1 MTTINDI
8 DEIDWDSLA
17 QEEQIA
23 SEDNAEKTDRMMSEL
38 RDIADGI
45 KTRPEGID
53 GVQMAYALNDDTR
66 RAWEVVSMPFDG
78 YAMHNHINPNL
89 YTPTN
94 EIVANIKTVIDE
106 CQSIEQDGEDEQNT
120 FCSHTD
126 RAKRLLGWLD
136 PLGDF
141 CFEVPRV
148 KAIAMLIKAESGL
161 MTEDDR
167 NLTGAWREDSLGL
180 VALALTK

>member
-8 DEIDWDSLA
+8 DEIDWDILA

-23 SEDNAEKTDRMMSEL
+23 SEDNAEKTDRMMNEL

-78 YAMHNHINPNL
+78 HAMHNRINPNL
-89 YTPTN
+89 YTPTD
-94 EIVANIKTVIDE
+94 EIVADIKTVIDE
-106 CQSIEQDGEDEQNT
+106 CKSIEQDGKEERNT
-120 FCSHTD
+120 HTD

-161 MTEDDR
+161 MTKGDR
-167 NLTGAWREDSLGL
+167 NLPGAWREDSLGL

>member
-8 DEIDWDSLA
+8 DWDILI

-23 SEDNAEKTDRMMSEL
+23 VEKNAKKTDHMMSEL

-45 KTRPEGID
+45 KTRPDGVW
-53 GVQMAYALNDDTR
+53 GVQMAYALNDDTHM
-66 RAWEVVSMPFDG
+66 AWEVVSMPFDG
-78 YAMHNHINPNL
+78 HAMHNRINPNL
-89 YTPTN
+89 YTPTD
-94 EIVANIKTVIDE
+94 EIVADIKTVIDE
-106 CQSIEQDGEDEQNT
+106 CKSIEQDDEEERNT
-120 FCSHTD
+120 HTD

-161 MTEDDR
+161 MTKGDR
-167 NLTGAWREDSLGL
+167 NLPGAWREDSLGL

>member
-1 MTTINDI
+1 MTTIND
-8 DEIDWDSLA
+8 IDWDSLA

-23 SEDNAEKTDRMMSEL
+23 SEDNAEKTDHMMSEL

-53 GVQMAYALNDDTR
+53 GFQMAYALNDDAR

-78 YAMHNHINPNL
+78 HAMHNRINPNL
-89 YTPTN
+89 YTPTD
-94 EIVANIKTVIDE
+94 EIVADIKTVIDE
-106 CQSIEQDGEDEQNT
+106 CKSIEQDGEEERNT
-120 FCSHTD
+120 HTD

-161 MTEDDR
+161 MTKDDR
-167 NLTGAWREDSLGL
+167 NLPGAWREDSLGL

>member
-23 SEDNAEKTDRMMSEL
+23 SEDNAEKTDHMMSEL

-45 KTRPEGID
+45 KTRPDDVD
-53 GVQMAYALNDDTR
+53 GVQMAYALDDDNR

-78 YAMHNHINPNL
+78 HAMHNHINPNL
-89 YTPTN
+89 YTPTD
-94 EIVANIKTVIDE
+94 EIVADIKAVIDE
-106 CQSIEQDGEDEQNT
+106 CKSIEQSDKNERNT
-120 FCSHTD
+120 FRSHMD
-126 RAKRLLGWLD
+126 RAMRLLGWLD

-148 KAIAMLIKAESGL
+148 KAIAKLIRAESGL
-161 MTEDDR
+161 MTEEDR
-167 NLTGAWREDSLGL
+167 NEPGAWREDPLGL